1 MSEKMKNI
9 LALSIILQVITVKL
23 LALAPEFIE
32 KYYSNGI
39 YPFISAGFRY
49 AFGWVPFSV
58 GDVFYTLA
66 GIFVF
71 RFLIRNTRCLFRR
84 PWYFLREILIV
95 LSFAYFS
102 FHLFWGMN
110 YYRPP
115 LHQTLDIGSK
125 YTTEELLS
133 FTEKLINRTNNI
145 HQKLTDNDS
154 VLVKLPYSRREIYDM
169 SVLGYREIS
178 SENPHFSYAPESIKS
193 SLFSLPLTYM
203 GYSGYLNP
211 FTNEAQ
217 VNSLQLDYRYPLI
230 SCHEEAHQI
239 GFSAENEANFIGYLA
254 ATANKDPYFKFS
266 GYAYMLRYCLNEVY
280 RRDREAFARLKEQVH
295 RGILKNY
302 EEAAMFWSK
311 YENPAEPVFKNT
323 FNAYL
328 KANNQTDG
336 IKTYSYVVALLV
348 NYHKKYPF

>member
-1 MSEKMKNI
+1 MKNI
-9 LALSIILQVITVKL
+9 LALSVIPQVIAVKL
-23 LALAPEFIE
+23 LALAPGFIE

-39 YPFISAGFRY
+39 YPFISTGYRY
-49 AFGWVPFSV
+49 TFGWIPFSA
-58 GDVFYTLA
+58 GDIFYTLA
-66 GIFVF
+66 GIFIL
-71 RFLIRNTRCLFRR
+71 RFLIRKTKYLFRK
-84 PWYFLREILIV
+84 PWYFFREILLVI
-95 LSFAYFS
+95 SFVYFT

-115 LHQTLDIGSK
+115 LHHTLGIGNT
-125 YTTEELLS
+125 YTTEELVA
-133 FTEKLINRTNNI
+133 FTEKLIARTNI
-145 HQKLTDNDS
+145 LQKEITGNDS
-154 VLVKLPYSRREIYDM
+154 TLVKPPYSRREIYRM
-169 SVLGYREIS
+169 SSSGYTVIS
-178 SENPHFSYAPESIKS
+178 ANNPHFTYAPASIKS

-217 VNSLQLDYRYPLI
+217 VNSLRLDYRYPLI
-230 SCHEEAHQI
+230 TCHEEAHQI

-254 ATANKDPYFKFS
+254 ATANEDLYFKFS
-266 GYAYMLRYCLNEVY
+266 GCAYMLRYCLNEVY
-280 RRDREAFARLKEQVH
+280 RRDREEFTRLKEQVH

-302 EEAAMFWSK
+302 EEVAKFWDK

-328 KANNQTDG
+328 KANSQTDG

-348 NYHKKYPF
+348 NYHKRHPL